1 MQSNQELAKKLVS
14 HTPAYVLDEEKF
26 LQNLEILKKIQ
37 EQSGCKILLAQKAFS
52 MFSVYP
58 VIEKYLAG
66 TTASGLYEAKLG
78 KEYFSGEVHVFS
90 PAYKPEEIQELVTIA
105 DDIIFNS
112 LNQLEKYRKI
122 CRQAGKSIGLRIN
135 PECSTQETAIYDPC
149 AVGSRLGSVSYTL

>member
-14 HTPAYVLDEEKF
+14 HTPAYVLDEEKL

-90 PAYKPEEIQELVTIA
+90 PAYKLEEIQELVT
-105 DDIIFNS
+105 
-112 LNQLEKYRKI
+112 
-122 CRQAGKSIGLRIN
+122 
-135 PECSTQETAIYDPC
+135 
-149 AVGSRLGSVSYTL
+149 